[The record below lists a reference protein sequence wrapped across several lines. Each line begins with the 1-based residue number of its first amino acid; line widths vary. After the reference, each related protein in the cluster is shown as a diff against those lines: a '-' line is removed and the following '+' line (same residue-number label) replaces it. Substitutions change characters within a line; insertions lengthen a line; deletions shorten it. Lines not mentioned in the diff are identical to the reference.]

1 LFGND
6 PEGADA
12 ILQLRAAAL
21 CDDGRPPLHLPGRD
35 GARPSRAR
43 MQRNAQAGFVSELYF
58 DILWR
63 QAAAD
68 ELTAGLELIAEREA
82 ETR

>member
-1 LFGND
+1 
-6 PEGADA
+6 
-12 ILQLRAAAL
+12 
-21 CDDGRPPLHLPGRD
+21 
-35 GARPSRAR
+35 

-82 ETR
+82 EGR